1 MRKLLVS
8 VVASGIALAQTAVKL
23 PTRKAMPGNGVIVT
37 SNDGYKVAD
46 VFPGFSYF
54 TGSPNAQLMSS
65 YCSTN
70 HSVSEIPAT
79 DPQGRYLLKARPNPA
94 SIAVYRGG
102 VRLEPNIHFK
112 LVYLQDGMLPDRF
125 ELTAAAPSTGT
136 VIVDYFIGHAPLAV
150 AE

>member
-8 VVASGIALAQTAVKL
+8 VVASGVALAQTAVKL

-94 SIAVYRGG
+94 SIAVYR
-102 VRLEPNIHFK
+102 
-112 LVYLQDGMLPDRF
+112 F

-136 VIVDYFIGHAPLAV
+136 IIVDYFIGHAPLAV